1 MSFYRVLFVGF
12 FLALLSCAPAIKQ
25 FFPGNYYQ
33 EDHTYQ
39 NKSLGFALT
48 YRGNWEIATDPNET
62 RKNKAYSKELH
73 KIGAELLFTGF
84 TVEKTQGTRSIV
96 AHLNETSREYA
107 EEIRNINKNGLNS
120 DSGCTDVT
128 INGKNFSTWRYKDKE
143 NDFCFIE
150 YFFTVDTYN
159 VRVAFWT
166 TPILFEKFLP
176 VYDEIMGSLLFLG
189 R

>member
-1 MSFYRVLFVGF
+1 MMLLRVVPIILAVSFLFC
-12 FLALLSCAPAIKQ
+12 SPSIKQ
-25 FFPGNYYQ
+25 FYPGNYFP
-33 EDHTYQ
+33 EDRTYQ
-39 NKSLGFALT
+39 NKALGFSLT
-48 YRGNWEIATDPNET
+48 YTGNWEIATDPNKT
-62 RKNKAYSKELH
+62 RKNKSYSKELH

-84 TVEKTQGTRSIV
+84 TVEKTQGTRCIV

-107 EEIRNINKNGLNS
+107 EEIRNINKENVDS
-120 DSGCTDVT
+120 DSGCTDET

-143 NDFCFIE
+143 NDLCFIE
-150 YFFTVDTYN
+150 YFFSVDTYN

-176 VYDEIMGSLLFLG
+176 VYDEIMGTLQLQG